1 MTPTFYFPFRLP
13 SPERRLARLLTSAH
27 HDLISA
33 ELHLQDA
40 RAIQA
45 AARAR
50 VAAVERMILAQRVDN
65 RPTAGNN
72 PVEFPTITE
81 PADAPPSQN

>member
-13 SPERRLARLLTSAH
+13 SPERRLARLLTTAN
-27 HDLISA
+27 HDLITA

-40 RAIQA
+40 KAIHS

-50 VAAVERMILAQRVDN
+50 VAAVERMILAQRVDI
-65 RPTAGNN
+65 PTGTGDN
-72 PVEFPTITE
+72 PMEFPTITE
-81 PADAPPSQN
+81 PTDAPPSQN